1 MVVCTGDTIQKEHL
15 PVQSQTITETDGMK
29 LQDIERRHIEKVLGE
44 TGWNISRSATIL
56 GIDRA
61 TLYNKIEKFG
71 LKSLQA

>member
-1 MVVCTGDTIQKEHL
+1 MR
-15 PVQSQTITETDGMK
+15 